1 LITEFKF
8 IDLLFSA
15 LPGKFISLLY
25 RKLKMKRGTILS
37 SLKGGGKS
45 GKKPNLLKAEEQI
58 RDTYCIEE
66 SNGEKKE
73 AIEAMAART
82 LENTAECNTVHSWSE
97 NDLQEF
103 KLSVEIISGG
113 TNTVLVDDWGIP
125 SVMARFPMLTNRQLL
140 QYGSDNAHPAFMIRE
155 QPQKALYVSKF
166 QNILIG
172 GRGYSLPLKDPACG
186 VTFDAAVNACRT
198 KGYGWHLFSFALRAA
213 LVLWTWKNGF
223 LPRGN
228 SDDGCNFF
236 YRNEK
241 GIPTAGGRV
250 ATGSGP
256 VTWTHNKNWNG
267 IYDLTGNVNE
277 WNAGLRLVDGEIQI
291 IPGDNCALPECDM
304 SENSCEWRAILPDG
318 SLAEPGSRDSLKY
331 DYRNG
336 KILITTRID
345 RNTEKI
351 CNCSFGDIQIEEGLK
366 IPEIIYSLILCPEIP
381 QGDYDGWRWIS
392 TKGERLPLCGG
403 AHRALDHAG
412 VFFIGLTYP
421 RTMDYELAGFRS
433 ACILNE

>member
-1 LITEFKF
+1 
-8 IDLLFSA
+8 
-15 LPGKFISLLY
+15 
-25 RKLKMKRGTILS
+25 MS
-37 SLKGGGKS
+37 SLKGGNKS
-45 GKKPNLLKAEEQI
+45 GKKDSSISPEQQI
-58 RDTYCIEE
+58 RAIYGIEE
-66 SNGEKKE
+66 TSGEKQE

-82 LENTAECNTVHSWSE
+82 LENTKKCDTIHPWSE
-97 NDLQEF
+97 NDLREF

-125 SVMARFPMLTNRQLL
+125 SVMVRLPMLTNRHLL
-140 QYGSDNAHPAFMIRE
+140 KDGSDTIHPAFLVRG
-155 QPQKALYVSKF
+155 QSQKALYVSKF

-186 VTFDAAVNACRT
+186 VTFDMASDACRS
-198 KGYGWHLFSFALRAA
+198 KGDGWHLLSFALRAA

-228 SDDGCNFF
+228 SNGGCN
-236 YRNEK
+236 YYYQNEK

-291 IPGDNCALPECDM
+291 IPDGNCALPECDM
-304 SENSCEWRAILPDG
+304 SEDSCEWRAILPDG

-331 DYRNG
+331 DCRNG

-351 CNCSFGDIQIEEGLK
+351 CNCSFGDIQYEEGLK
-366 IPEIIYSLILCPEIP
+366 IPEILYSLILCPEIP
-381 QGDYDGWRWIS
+381 QGDYDGWRWIN

-421 RTMDYELAGFRS
+421 RSMDYELVGFRS